1 MSVDFVTA
9 SASAVL
15 ERRVRTAADKR
26 LLSLS
31 LSLSIIVSISVSA
44 LFALIGIS
52 SAAHGESIPDEMPRS
67 ELKVLRDFAHLA
79 QSERVVVS
87 QRQLQ
92 NLIQTA
98 LDNSPVMKE
107 ARFNI
112 DAANEDI
119 VAARGARL
127 PQLSATAQSRYT
139 STAAQS
145 SNRLLG
151 NPGVTVSATMPV
163 YDWGKIDAQIKG
175 RESALGSTSA
185 RYQLQSQQVA
195 VEVTG
200 LCLDLTKQRALLA
213 VNQEYLLSVQKLVD
227 MLVKVTNADPGR
239 SGEQL
244 QARSRLL
251 QAESSRET
259 TRSKV
264 REIRIQLERLA
275 GDDASLRC
283 EGIGPHLLRQ
293 PNLVAIRAA
302 IQQHPQLVALES
314 DYQQQRRAL
323 DQISASRKPQVQLG
337 VSYGPVNLGVTSEYA
352 NVMSLSITAPLY
364 DGNILRSNERAALE
378 RANASAEKIEQARR
392 QIDADYLERYA
403 KASSDLRRAEDYVSL
418 LDVNERVR
426 KDFFLQW
433 TALGRRS
440 LFELLAIEAEQF
452 SLQSRYVTALFDGMT
467 GYAVVLGN
475 AGLIL
480 DKQDANPKQ

>member
-1 MSVDFVTA
+1 VSVECALA
-9 SASAVL
+9 SPSAAI
-15 ERRVRTAADKR
+15 ERRAQTGTGQRVLR
-26 LLSLS
+26 LSR
-31 LSLSIIVSISVSA
+31 IFSISISA
-44 LFALIGIS
+44 LFALIS
-52 SAAHGESIPDEMPRS
+52 SAAHSESITDEMPS
-67 ELKVLRDFAHLA
+67 TELKVLRDFSNLA
-79 QSERVVVS
+79 QSERVIAS

-98 LDNSPVMKE
+98 LDNSPVMRE

-127 PQLSATAQSRYT
+127 PQVSATAQSRYT
-139 STAAQS
+139 STATVS

-195 VEVTG
+195 VEVTS
-200 LCLDLTKQRALLA
+200 LCLGLTKQRALLA
-213 VNQEYLLSVQKLVD
+213 VNQEYLLNVQKLVD

-251 QAESSRET
+251 QAESTRET

-283 EGIGPHLLRQ
+283 EGIGPHLLMQ
-293 PNLVAIRAA
+293 PDLDAIRAA

-337 VSYGPVNLGVTSEYA
+337 ASYGPVNLGVTSAYA

-364 DGNILRSNERAALE
+364 DGNILRPNERAALE
-378 RANASAEKIEQARR
+378 RANATTEKMEQTRR
-392 QIDADYLERYA
+392 QIDAVCSARYA
-403 KASSDLRRAEDYVSL
+403 KASSDLRRAEDYDSL
-418 LDVNERVR
+418 LEVNYQVG

-433 TALGRRS
+433 IALWRRS
-440 LFELLAIEAEQF
+440 LFELMAIEAKQF
-452 SLQSRYVTALFDGMT
+452 SLQSGDVTALFDGIE

-475 AGLIL
+475 AGLIA
-480 DKQDANPKQ
+480 ANRNVSDVGQ

>member
-1 MSVDFVTA
+1 MSVECALA
-9 SASAVL
+9 SPSAAI
-15 ERRVRTAADKR
+15 ERRAQTGTGQRVLR
-26 LLSLS
+26 LSR
-31 LSLSIIVSISVSA
+31 IFSISISA
-44 LFALIGIS
+44 LFALIS
-52 SAAHGESIPDEMPRS
+52 SAAHSESITDEMPS
-67 ELKVLRDFAHLA
+67 TELKVLRDFSNLA
-79 QSERVVVS
+79 QSERVIAS

-98 LDNSPVMKE
+98 LDNSPVMRE

-127 PQLSATAQSRYT
+127 PQVSATAQSRYT
-139 STAAQS
+139 STATVS

-195 VEVTG
+195 VEVTS
-200 LCLDLTKQRALLA
+200 LCLGLTKQRALLA
-213 VNQEYLLSVQKLVD
+213 VNQEYLLNVQKLVD

-251 QAESSRET
+251 QAESTRET

-283 EGIGPHLLRQ
+283 EGIGPHLLMQ
-293 PNLVAIRAA
+293 PDLDAIRAA

-337 VSYGPVNLGVTSEYA
+337 ASYGPVNLGVTSAYA

-364 DGNILRSNERAALE
+364 DGNILRPNERAALE
-378 RANASAEKIEQARR
+378 RANATTEKMEQTRR
-392 QIDADYLERYA
+392 QIDAVCSARYA
-403 KASSDLRRAEDYVSL
+403 KASSDLRRAEDYDSL
-418 LDVNERVR
+418 LEVNYQVG

-433 TALGRRS
+433 IALWRRS
-440 LFELLAIEAEQF
+440 LFELMAIEAKQF
-452 SLQSRYVTALFDGMT
+452 SLQSGDVTALFDGIE

-475 AGLIL
+475 AGLIA
-480 DKQDANPKQ
+480 ANRNVSDVGQ